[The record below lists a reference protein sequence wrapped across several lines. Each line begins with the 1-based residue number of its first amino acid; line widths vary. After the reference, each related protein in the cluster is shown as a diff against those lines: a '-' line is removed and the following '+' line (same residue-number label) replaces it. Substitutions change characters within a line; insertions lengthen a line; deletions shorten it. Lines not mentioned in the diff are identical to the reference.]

1 MQHAGSTQAVPLSS
15 QQSIYREDI
24 IQTLEASKIKLVL
37 LDGTELTL
45 GERGTM
51 TLSKF
56 VYAPQHKMHQGVASL
71 ARGFFRAVAR
81 KVLPQTLFEM
91 HTGTAVAAVRGPQW
105 LSEITPEATAIVVLQ
120 GKVAVMHAHRSI
132 RGKVVLTPGQGTDV
146 RENRPPTVPKKWAE
160 ERVSRLLRATE
171 LP

>member
-15 QQSIYREDI
+15 QNAVYREDI
-24 IQTLEASKIKLVL
+24 IQTLEASKIKPVL

-56 VYAPQHKMHQGVASL
+56 VYAPQHKMHQGVVSIAS
-71 ARGFFRAVAR
+71 GFFRTVAR

-91 HTGTAVAAVRGPQW
+91 RTGTAVAAVRGTQW
-105 LSEITPEATAIVVLQ
+105 LSEVTPEATAIVVLQ
-120 GKVAVMHAHRSI
+120 GKVAVVHAHMSI

-146 RENRPPTVPKKWAE
+146 RGNRPPTAPKKWAE